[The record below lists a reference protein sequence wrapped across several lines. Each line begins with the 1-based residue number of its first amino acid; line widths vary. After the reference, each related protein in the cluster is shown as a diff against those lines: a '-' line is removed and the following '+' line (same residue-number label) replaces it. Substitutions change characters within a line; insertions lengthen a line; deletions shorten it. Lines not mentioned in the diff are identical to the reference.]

1 MIEIQATRKRLEARR
16 DQLVARTGKIQ
27 GDLRQ
32 LRDPDSQERVTES
45 ENDEVLEGLDDAER
59 VELADVNH
67 ALDRLAAGTYEQCER
82 CGDAIPVARLEAVP
96 ETAFCTKCA

>member
-45 ENDEVLEGLDDAER
+45 ENDEVLEGLGDAER
-59 VELADVNH
+59 VELAHVNH